1 MKHRPLDTNWFHE
14 ILSSSSSSWLA
25 SFFRFWGALNK
36 MTMSLG
42 QTIRC
47 LPILKSPT
55 KIADEFFYINDQPS
69 IFRSIPGVSS
79 MDFWPSENMDPAWQR
94 HCHRSL
100 DLQRS
105 LWWISDVLGICWMV
119 ISWSISLYL
128 RELYMIFHQPQNRL
142 YSKAKLLGKSCDMSI
157 IHQYQV
163 VVVVVEDDL
172 FINSFPKSFRTPN
185 HFGRIDFL

>member
-1 MKHRPLDTNWFHE
+1 MKHEPLEANRFHE
-14 ILSSSSSSWLA
+14 ILSSSSPSWHA
-25 SFFRFWGALNK
+25 SYFRFLGALNK
-36 MTMSLG
+36 MTLSLG

-47 LPILKSPT
+47 LPIFKTPR
-55 KIADEFFYINDQPS
+55 KIADEFSYITEQPS

-79 MDFWPSENMDPAWQR
+79 MDVWPSKNMDPAWQR

-119 ISWSISLYL
+119 IFVIYKFISEGTIYD
-128 RELYMIFHQPQNRL
+128 IPSTPKFL
-142 YSKAKLLGKSCDMSI
+142 YSKVKLLGKSRDLTL

-163 VVVVVEDDL
+163 VVVDDL
-172 FINSFPKSFRTPN
+172 FINSFPKSFRTSN